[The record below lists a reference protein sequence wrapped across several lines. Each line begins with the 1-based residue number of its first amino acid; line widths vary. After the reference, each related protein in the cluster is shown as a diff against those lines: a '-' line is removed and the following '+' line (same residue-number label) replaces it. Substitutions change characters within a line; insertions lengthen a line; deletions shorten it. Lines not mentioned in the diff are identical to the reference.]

1 MWHED
6 LMSRIEAEFSKNK
19 HLRLAE
25 ASEVKAGQIRQ
36 IKDKDLLSES
46 RLALILG
53 VNKLGRNCEV
63 ALVNGLGDFATSRD
77 FEVSFADSSATF
89 TIFAEFQGNVDL
101 DQVEVPTLIGSICEI
116 CSREINVMKKNQD
129 MQTSVAL
136 PSHGCF
142 KWGSHPLAPLSRM
155 SDFRQEEYFQF
166 YTLLNKFEDF
176 NKFLESREFQYFYSK
191 QGSISNMIESISQK
205 FPDIDERRELLNQ
218 IRKNPRQLAVLR
230 GR

>member
-1 MWHED
+1 MSHED
-6 LMSRIEAEFSKNK
+6 LISRIAAEFQSNK
-19 HLRLAE
+19 HHKLAE
-25 ASEVKAGQIRQ
+25 SLEIKPGQIRQ

-63 ALVNGLGDFATSRD
+63 ALVNGLGDIATLRDLDAKFAG
-77 FEVSFADSSATF
+77 SSAVI

-116 CSREINVMKKNQD
+116 CSKEINILRKNQG
-129 MQTSVAL
+129 MHSTVEL
-136 PSHGCF
+136 PAHGCF
-142 KWGSHPLAPLSRM
+142 KWGSNSLAPLSRM
-155 SDFRQEEYFQF
+155 SDFREEEYFQF
-166 YTLLNKFEDF
+166 YSLLNKFEDF
-176 NKFLESREFQYFYSK
+176 NKFIESREYQYFYSK
-191 QGSISNMIESISQK
+191 QVSISNLIDNISQN
-205 FPDIDERRELLNQ
+205 FPDIEERKEFLNQ